1 MSISDELM
9 LKYYTLLTDVDL
21 ESIKKMH
28 PKEAKLNLAQK
39 ITSQYH
45 GSKLSQKAREY
56 FERVFSQRELPEDAP
71 VYKLKEKGSN
81 LIDILLDSGLIGS
94 KNEGRRL
101 IKQGGVSL
109 DGKRLDREG
118 TLIDREGILK
128 VGKKRFLKIIK

>member
-1 MSISDELM
+1 
-9 LKYYTLLTDVDL
+9 
-21 ESIKKMH
+21 
-28 PKEAKLNLAQK
+28 
-39 ITSQYH
+39 
-45 GSKLSQKAREY
+45 LSQKAREY